1 MLMTSRKHRAAL
13 ERFAELLAG
22 EAYQTSLLPAS
33 DAVPY
38 DVLLVRIE
46 TFEQEN
52 RVWRLE
58 LSFLPG
64 LENDLDDVSILQGF
78 VELSDQISEEQ
89 RPSLNR
95 LILKINAKLPIGGF
109 GLLDEPRM
117 LFFKHNA
124 LLPDD
129 NDEVGFRVVRE
140 LVAMITYLIATFSA
154 PLIQVAAG
162 QKTYEEAMAAHPF
175 SKIIG

>member
-1 MLMTSRKHRAAL
+1 MSMTSQKHRAAL
-13 ERFAELLAG
+13 ERFAALLAG
-22 EAYQTSLLPAS
+22 EAYQTHLLAAS

-52 RVWRLE
+52 RVWSLE
-58 LSFLPG
+58 MSFLPG
-64 LENDLDDVSILQGF
+64 LENDLDGVSILQNF
-78 VELSDQISEEQ
+78 VALSDRISEEH
-89 RPSLNR
+89 RPSLNQ

-109 GLLDEPRM
+109 DLLDDPRI

-124 LLPDD
+124 LLPND
-129 NDEVGFRVVRE
+129 NDEASFRVVRE
-140 LVAMITYLIATFSA
+140 LVSMTNYLITTFSE

-162 QKTYEEAMAAHPF
+162 QKTVEEALADNPF
-175 SKIIG
+175 SNVIG